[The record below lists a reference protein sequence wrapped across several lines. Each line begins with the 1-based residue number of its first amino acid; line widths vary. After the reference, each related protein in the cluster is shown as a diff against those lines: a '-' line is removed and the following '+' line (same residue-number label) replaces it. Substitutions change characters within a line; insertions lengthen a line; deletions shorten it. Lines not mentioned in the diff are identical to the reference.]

1 MRVMYHVFWGCC
13 CLCTSRHRQKWLICV
28 NCECHIDG
36 GRSPDGGSDVLM
48 PCDDG
53 GRLIGALLVV
63 EVLRQHGG
71 VDF

>member
-1 MRVMYHVFWGCC
+1 M
-13 CLCTSRHRQKWLICV
+13 CV
-28 NCECHIDG
+28 NCECQIDG
-36 GRSPDGGSDVLM
+36 GRGRDGGSDVLM